1 MKPLAAKGPDIFQM
15 ETKNRAKQSDYKI
28 SGRRN
33 TQLAMSTLLRDAM
46 LALRLQLVVLVV
58 LSYTKVCQMETK
70 QMTIF
75 KLNLQCVFSVK
86 VCYT

>member
-33 TQLAMSTLLRDAM
+33 TQLAKSTLLRDTM
-46 LALRLQLVVLVV
+46 LVLHLQLVV
-58 LSYTKVCQMETK
+58 LSYTKVCMAPSKGDKTDD
-70 QMTIF
+70 
-75 KLNLQCVFSVK
+75 NL
-86 VCYT
+86 